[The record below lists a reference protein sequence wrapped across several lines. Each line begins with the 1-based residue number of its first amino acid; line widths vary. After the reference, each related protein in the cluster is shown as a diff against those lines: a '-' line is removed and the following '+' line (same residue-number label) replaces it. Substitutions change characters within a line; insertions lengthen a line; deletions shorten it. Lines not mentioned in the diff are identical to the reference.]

1 MLPLDKYL
9 VFLSIVLHT
18 FLPIRLALVTCALV
32 VTLLVSR
39 AQRRMRAVKRKSQ
52 KLRVCFLHPDLGIGG
67 AERLV
72 VDAAVAAQRRG
83 HAVTI
88 YTAHHDEARCFAET
102 RDGTLAVRL
111 AGGWLPRSIGGRL
124 HILCATL
131 RGVAGGAALLWC
143 EPECDVAVVDQV
155 SAPVPLLR
163 LLGLPTLFY
172 CHFPDKLLAQ
182 KSSALRAAYR
192 LPFDLYE
199 ELSTG
204 CASRVLVNSAFTA
217 SVYGAAFPLLRG
229 VRGMLGDDEPDVLHP
244 AIDPTRNPLLPPT
257 ARRDDAPLTLV
268 SINRF
273 ERKKNLRL
281 AIEALALA
289 RGGGGGGG
297 GGGAN
302 LELVLAGGWDA
313 RLAENVEYFAELQ
326 QAAADLGV
334 ADAVRFE
341 RNVSDEERGALLAAA
356 SAVVY
361 TPSLEHF
368 GIVPLEAMAA
378 GRPVVAV
385 DDGGPKETVKH
396 GATGWLCAAEPA
408 AFAAA
413 FASVAAKE
421 KSGELRRMG
430 EAARAHV
437 TKSFSLDAFGEKL
450 EGHLLAVARNKQ

>member
-1 MLPLDKYL
+1 MRRRRRRPGVGAGAAAPPARAADALLLPL
-9 VFLSIVLHT
+9 
-18 FLPIRLALVTCALV
+18 PRQAP
-32 VTLLVSR
+32 R
-39 AQRRMRAVKRKSQ
+39 AEE
-52 KLRVCFLHPDLGIGG
+52 L
-67 AERLV
+67 
-72 VDAAVAAQRRG
+72 
-83 HAVTI
+83 
-88 YTAHHDEARCFAET
+88 
-102 RDGTLAVRL
+102 
-111 AGGWLPRSIGGRL
+111 
-124 HILCATL
+124 
-131 RGVAGGAALLWC
+131 
-143 EPECDVAVVDQV
+143 
-155 SAPVPLLR
+155 
-163 LLGLPTLFY
+163 
-172 CHFPDKLLAQ
+172 
-182 KSSALRAAYR
+182 ALRAAYR

-297 GGGAN
+297 GGGEN

-313 RLAENVEYFAELQ
+313 RLAANVEYFAELQ

-396 GATGWLCAAEPA
+396 GATGWLCRRARRLRRRLRVGRREGEKRR
-408 AFAAA
+408 AAA
-413 FASVAAKE
+413 D
-421 KSGELRRMG
+421 GRG
-430 EAARAHV
+430 GARPR
-437 TKSFSLDAFGEKL
+437 DE
-450 EGHLLAVARNKQ
+450 ELLARRIRREARGPPPRRRAEQAMRSCKISTLA

>member
-1 MLPLDKYL
+1 M
-9 VFLSIVLHT
+9 
-18 FLPIRLALVTCALV
+18 
-32 VTLLVSR
+32 
-39 AQRRMRAVKRKSQ
+39 
-52 KLRVCFLHPDLGIGG
+52 
-67 AERLV
+67 
-72 VDAAVAAQRRG
+72 
-83 HAVTI
+83 
-88 YTAHHDEARCFAET
+88 
-102 RDGTLAVRL
+102 
-111 AGGWLPRSIGGRL
+111 
-124 HILCATL
+124 
-131 RGVAGGAALLWC
+131 
-143 EPECDVAVVDQV
+143 
-155 SAPVPLLR
+155 PLLR

-297 GGGAN
+297 GGAN

-313 RLAENVEYFAELQ
+313 RLAENVEYFAELE

-334 ADAVRFE
+334 ADAVRFA
-341 RNVSDEERGALLAAA
+341 RNVSDEERCLLYTSDAAD
-356 SAVVY
+356 
-361 TPSLEHF
+361 E
-368 GIVPLEAMAA
+368 
-378 GRPVVAV
+378 
-385 DDGGPKETVKH
+385 
-396 GATGWLCAAEPA
+396 
-408 AFAAA
+408 
-413 FASVAAKE
+413 
-421 KSGELRRMG
+421 
-430 EAARAHV
+430 
-437 TKSFSLDAFGEKL
+437 
-450 EGHLLAVARNKQ
+450 